1 MEIVARIAIIGA
13 ASGIGAECVTLFKAR
28 GDTVIAF
35 DHAEVD
41 WADRWIEL
49 DLSTPEAAAKIA
61 ERVDGPF
68 DYIIGNAGVPP
79 TGDNTA
85 SLLTINVLGLLAVTR
100 SLLKRLSDGGAV
112 VVTASRAGRDWQRN
126 LEEVRALLAVK
137 SAPAMDAFV
146 VARGTDPVRAY
157 NLSKEALIYWAKLQV
172 ESLIAKNQR
181 INTVSPAPVAT
192 GILDDFLTAFGPRAR
207 ATLARTGR
215 AGRPEEIASLI
226 AFLAS
231 PASSWVNGQ
240 DIVIDGGMAAM
251 MDVNAASG

>member
-1 MEIVARIAIIGA
+1 MARIAIIGA

-28 GDTVIAF
+28 GDTVVAF

-49 DLSTPEAAAKIA
+49 DLSAPDAAAKIA
-61 ERVDGPF
+61 DRAEGPF
-68 DYIIGNAGVPP
+68 DYIVSNAGVPP
-79 TGDNTA
+79 TGDNTT
-85 SLLTINVLGLLAVTR
+85 SLLTINVLGLLCVTR
-100 SLLKRLSDGGAV
+100 SLLKQLSDGGAV
-112 VVTASRAGRDWQRN
+112 VITASRAGQDWREN
-126 LEEVRALLAVK
+126 LEEVRAILAAK
-137 SAPAMDAFV
+137 STQAIDAFA

-172 ESLIAKNQR
+172 ESMVARNQR
-181 INTVSPAPVAT
+181 INTVSPAMVAT

-215 AGRPEEIASLI
+215 AGRPDEIAALI

-240 DIVIDGGMAAM
+240 DIVVDGGMTAM
-251 MDVNAASG
+251 TDVGAVAASG